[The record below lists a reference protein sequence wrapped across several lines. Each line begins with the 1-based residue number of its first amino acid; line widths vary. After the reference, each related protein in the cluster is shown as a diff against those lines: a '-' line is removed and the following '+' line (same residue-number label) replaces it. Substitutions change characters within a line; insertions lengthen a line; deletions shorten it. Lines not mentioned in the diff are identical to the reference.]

1 MCRRDRLLGILAAG
15 VGIGMLMACFF
26 ESGFFCCC
34 VGLGLLV
41 TGVLVL
47 QKK

>member
-15 VGIGMLMACFF
+15 VGIGMLLACFF
-26 ESGFFCCC
+26 ESGFLCCC